1 LDMAHGLHI
10 HGLLIGGV
18 DGVIM
23 DGAKTDATKVL
34 LQLLTVEAT

>member
-1 LDMAHGLHI
+1 MAHGLHI

-23 DGAKTDATKVL
+23 DGEKTDATKVL
-34 LQLLTVEAT
+34 LMQLLIVEAT